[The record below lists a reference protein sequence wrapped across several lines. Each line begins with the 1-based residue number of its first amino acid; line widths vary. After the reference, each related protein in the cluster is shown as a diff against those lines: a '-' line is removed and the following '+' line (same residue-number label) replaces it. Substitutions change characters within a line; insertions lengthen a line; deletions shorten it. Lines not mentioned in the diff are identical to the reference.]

1 MAPNLKQ
8 ASANRRAAKAAKAVA
23 EKLTATATGTQD
35 SKVSPSTNSP
45 AIAATNTATNQPIST
60 SIAVPGLSRLTPDA
74 IVGMLPKFDEN
85 AYQIADPL
93 NPPDT
98 IPQITEA
105 QHDRN
110 VAIYSG
116 GIRALQSIGLAYDL
130 TREKFTVVGK
140 RAKAVGAGYKA
151 LTDIEK
157 ATGDYLDYQNQ
168 AETTAQKAISLDV
181 SRHKTLTESQSA
193 VHSKTQLDEKLK
205 QASLDA
211 QRASLVTQD
220 KANKLLEF
228 QKELGVIAVAASR

>member
-8 ASANRRAAKAAKAVA
+8 ATANRRATKAAKAVA
-23 EKLTATATGTQD
+23 EKLTASATGVQD
-35 SKVSPSTNSP
+35 SKVSPSSNSP
-45 AIAATNTATNQPIST
+45 AITTTNTTTNQPISA

-74 IVGMLPKFDEN
+74 MVKMVPVFDEN
-85 AYQIADPL
+85 AFNVTDPL
-93 NPPDT
+93 NPSDS
-98 IPQITEA
+98 IPQISEA

-130 TREKFTVVGK
+130 TREKFTVISK
-140 RAKAVGAGYKA
+140 RAKAVGAGYKS
-151 LTDIEK
+151 LTEIEK

-168 AETTAQKAISLDV
+168 TETTAQKAISLDV

-193 VHSKTQLDEKLK
+193 VHSKTQLDERLK
-205 QASLDA
+205 QASIDA

-220 KANKLLEF
+220 KQNKLLEF

>member
-1 MAPNLKQ
+1 MAPTIKQ
-8 ASANRRAAKAAKAVA
+8 AAANRKAAKAAEAVA
-23 EKLTATATGTQD
+23 SKLTGKSQQD
-35 SKVSPSTNSP
+35 KPASSSNTSTSGLTNSASTNQSVS
-45 AIAATNTATNQPIST
+45 A
-60 SIAVPGLSRLTPDA
+60 SIAVPGLSRLTPDVMVKM
-74 IVGMLPKFDEN
+74 IPTFDEN
-85 AYQIADPL
+85 AFNVTDPL
-93 NPPDT
+93 NPSDS

-130 TREKFTVVGK
+130 TREKFTVIGK

-168 AETTAQKAISLDV
+168 TETTAQKAISLDV

>member
-1 MAPNLKQ
+1 MAPTIKQ
-8 ASANRRAAKAAKAVA
+8 AAANRKATKAAKAVA
-23 EKLTATATGTQD
+23 DKLTSGATAVQD
-35 SKVSPSTNSP
+35 KKAGSSTSSSTVATSNS
-45 AIAATNTATNQPIST
+45 TNQPISAT
-60 SIAVPGLSRLTPDA
+60 IAVPGLTRIAPDA
-74 IVGMLPKFDEN
+74 MVKMIPTFDEN
-85 AYQIADPL
+85 AFNIADPL
-93 NPPDT
+93 NPSES
-98 IPQITEA
+98 IPQISEA

-116 GIRALQSIGLAYDL
+116 GIRALQSIGLGYDL

-168 AETTAQKAISLDV
+168 TEATAQKAISLDV